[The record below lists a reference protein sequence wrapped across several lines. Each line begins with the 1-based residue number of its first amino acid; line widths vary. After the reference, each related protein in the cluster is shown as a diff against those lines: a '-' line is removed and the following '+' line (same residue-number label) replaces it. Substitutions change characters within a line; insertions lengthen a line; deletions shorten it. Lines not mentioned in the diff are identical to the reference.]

1 MTMKRMYKKAGL
13 KGGQHKL
20 DKNKDG
26 KLSGADFKMMKH
38 GGVKNKMYKKGGAKP
53 DYLDMDK
60 DGNKK
65 ESMKSAIKSKKYKM
79 GGVMGKQKTRK
90 KQMGGVQSPRPA
102 ASFIEPPMEQPFD
115 QNSFVAQRGG
125 VRKLRKEQRE
135 ERRDKRRADRK
146 ADREA
151 IRTLKK
157 SSRETRK
164 AKPFK
169 DGAGPI
175 VEMTRSER
183 RADRIATNKA
193 SRIFRKQE
201 RKARRAVNR
210 ADKKEDKIERKD
222 LKAKNRQARQALI
235 NKKLKT
241 LNESESS
248 SVKTKPF
255 IGPQEDPN
263 KGKEKTV
270 VVKKEEKKSIVND
283 KMSFSQAYRAQ
294 RNANKASGKNENFTW
309 RGKKYTTESRS
320 EKAKRTKNDPLKDIY
335 KVLGE
340 DVIVEDEKVV
350 KPINKQII
358 PKSHPV
364 IPPTKVQAKT
374 AKGTL
379 KEIKKIPKRGGYRR
393 RGGIK

>member
-60 DGNKK
+60 D
-65 ESMKSAIKSKKYKM
+65 
-79 GGVMGKQKTRK
+79 GKQKTRK

-263 KGKEKTV
+263 KGKEETV

-320 EKAKRTKNDPLKDIY
+320 EKAKRTKNDLLKDIY
-335 KVLGE
+335 EVL
-340 DVIVEDEKVV
+340 EDEKVV

>member
-135 ERRDKRRADRK
+135 ERRDK
-146 ADREA
+146 
-151 IRTLKK
+151 
-157 SSRETRK
+157 
-164 AKPFK
+164 
-169 DGAGPI
+169 
-175 VEMTRSER
+175 
-183 RADRIATNKA
+183 
-193 SRIFRKQE
+193 
-201 RKARRAVNR
+201 
-210 ADKKEDKIERKD
+210 
-222 LKAKNRQARQALI
+222 
-235 NKKLKT
+235 
-241 LNESESS
+241 
-248 SVKTKPF
+248 
-255 IGPQEDPN
+255 
-263 KGKEKTV
+263 
-270 VVKKEEKKSIVND
+270 
-283 KMSFSQAYRAQ
+283 
-294 RNANKASGKNENFTW
+294 
-309 RGKKYTTESRS
+309 
-320 EKAKRTKNDPLKDIY
+320 
-335 KVLGE
+335 
-340 DVIVEDEKVV
+340 
-350 KPINKQII
+350 
-358 PKSHPV
+358 
-364 IPPTKVQAKT
+364 
-374 AKGTL
+374 
-379 KEIKKIPKRGGYRR
+379 
-393 RGGIK
+393 